1 MKKKTVIICI
11 IVAVAVFASSLT
23 VALLIFNKNRD
34 SEYSLSTD
42 NTPDGKAVKSELN
55 GCKTAEDYYNLAR
68 RYVDEHKIF
77 YANEIIKTGYQKT
90 KAKSLDIAVI
100 TGKPTVESAIISHL
114 RYGISESIQYYLG
127 RDTVISRPCFTGLN
141 PHDQACI
148 YTFDPETHR
157 IDSVEIG
164 SRLSYGKTDKDLQ
177 NIVMVGNMLC
187 AKRESNA
194 EFSYKFDGSIEQAMK
209 FAEHHAAA
217 PLYLS
222 YQMSY
227 DENGKLEKMI
237 CGDTTVNVNATD
249 AGFEVGTK
257 TYSHPSS
264 YPNGADDRR
273 FSIDMQGDNILRV
286 ADDEIK
292 LTETFNYADDG
303 SYTLTLPINERS
315 AKLTYDAN
323 NLITSI
329 SDESGE
335 AKFEYNSRQLL
346 SRIDMPSTTDSG
358 MKRVGQPNEMT
369 MAYQNDHPVKTF
381 GPADPDV
388 RLTGNSS
395 VFLPSSDS
403 SISYIDDLYITN
415 YFDTFYFSYDSDNR
429 IVKMADNSGNSV
441 GLVYNDKHQL
451 SSYQSD
457 SQAYTF
463 QYDSN
468 HRMKSFEYGE
478 SEDDRTTYDVIYN
491 DNGSVYGLSQQGAE
505 IWTLEGNKLY
515 TAIGN
520 LDESKVCITRSD
532 ESELFFSVCDATKED
547 FESCVQS
554 YKDAGYTNETLDRSN
569 SSDTNS
575 DTPTLCW
582 FSKQDD
588 SSYKF
593 VRICWDPKTALYTV
607 KIYNGK
613 DSSDAFYKY
622 QQDKYING
630 FYG

>member
-1 MKKKTVIICI
+1 M
-11 IVAVAVFASSLT
+11 
-23 VALLIFNKNRD
+23 LL
-34 SEYSLSTD
+34 
-42 NTPDGKAVKSELN
+42 
-55 GCKTAEDYYNLAR
+55 
-68 RYVDEHKIF
+68 
-77 YANEIIKTGYQKT
+77 
-90 KAKSLDIAVI
+90 
-100 TGKPTVESAIISHL
+100 L
-114 RYGISESIQYYLG
+114 RYIFPIKCLTMKTES
-127 RDTVISRPCFTGLN
+127 
-141 PHDQACI
+141 
-148 YTFDPETHR
+148 
-157 IDSVEIG
+157 
-164 SRLSYGKTDKDLQ
+164 KK
-177 NIVMVGNMLC
+177 
-187 AKRESNA
+187 
-194 EFSYKFDGSIEQAMK
+194 
-209 FAEHHAAA
+209 
-217 PLYLS
+217 
-222 YQMSY
+222 
-227 DENGKLEKMI
+227 KMI

-329 SDESGE
+329 GDESGE

-381 GPADPDV
+381 GPADPDF

-478 SEDDRTTYDVIYN
+478 SEDDRKAYDVIYN

-515 TAIGN
+515 TGIGN
-520 LDESKVCITRSD
+520 IDESKVYITKSD

-547 FESCVQS
+547 FENYVQS
-554 YKDAGYTNETLDRSN
+554 YKDAGYTVLPLDRPDSSDTN
-569 SSDTNS
+569 SDTNGDTNS

-588 SSYKF
+588 SSYEL
-593 VRICWDPKTALYTV
+593 VRICRDPKTTMYTV
-607 KIYNGK
+607 KIYNGN
-613 DSSDAFYKY
+613 DGMGLSDALVKF
-622 QQDKYING
+622 QQDVI
-630 FYG
+630 